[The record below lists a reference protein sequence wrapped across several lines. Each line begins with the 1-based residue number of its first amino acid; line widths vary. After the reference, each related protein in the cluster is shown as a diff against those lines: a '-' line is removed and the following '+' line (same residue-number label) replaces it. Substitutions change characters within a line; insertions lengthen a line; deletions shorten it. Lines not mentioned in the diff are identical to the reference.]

1 MVWLL
6 IKINVMFG
14 GLALPMMKKKLKTWK
29 KYQMLLILFL
39 KLKKIFS
46 YVLTLIQLAIN
57 FGCITI
63 KQVIKRD
70 LVLANGVILKFIFTN
85 MIIEFVGMTNKWL
98 IRYIDWEVQ
107 FLSGKKL
114 TQSWISFSLFK
125 NSWLVARYFSI
136 WACDKSHFFKLF

>member
-1 MVWLL
+1 
-6 IKINVMFG
+6 
-14 GLALPMMKKKLKTWK
+14 
-29 KYQMLLILFL
+29 MLLILFL

-85 MIIEFVGMTNKWL
+85 MIIECVGMTNKLL
-98 IRYIDWEVQ
+98 IRYID
-107 FLSGKKL
+107 
-114 TQSWISFSLFK
+114 
-125 NSWLVARYFSI
+125 
-136 WACDKSHFFKLF
+136 